1 MKTKYT
7 QITIYKTNTIN
18 TLQFDKIYLSNNTIN
33 IYLNKKI
40 IEIQIYH
47 IIMLIK
53 MKLNLLNVL
62 NNIFIK
68 NNNKYNKKRIKT

>member
-1 MKTKYT
+1 MKNLIEDY
-7 QITIYKTNTIN
+7 
-18 TLQFDKIYLSNNTIN
+18 
-33 IYLNKKI
+33 KKI